1 MQLPIYTF
9 SKALEQLRVRA
20 RVIIVFQQFKTIWWL
35 EIRIPHSALS
45 GTLTQ
50 LLCMHE
56 TQLQHIGPQ
65 FCENFLVEKA

>member
-65 FCENFLVEKA
+65 FCENFLFEKK